1 MTTRDSSHTILPTQ
15 RVLSACLVIGE
26 PQLEEILAE
35 PIVLL
40 RMRSTGLSVEEVR
53 TLCECARDRLSA
65 EPPEANVPMVGRM

>member
-1 MTTRDSSHTILPTQ
+1 M
-15 RVLSACLVIGE
+15 GE

-40 RMRSTGLSVEEVR
+40 RMRSTGLSIEEVR

-65 EPPEANVPMVGRM
+65 ESPEANVPMVGRM